1 MDEEDSTKLLLDS
14 SLELRMTLEEDAV
27 SYELEELSSWKLEE
41 LIGSME
47 LLDGFSI
54 GVEDDD
60 AAELWTTLDEDAAEL
75 LEAGQ
80 SFDSAWTSKSPLTS
94 LKSVSQPLKHRSPNG
109 SGVAGALADNPS

>member
-60 AAELWTTLDEDAAEL
+60 AAELLD
-75 LEAGQ
+75 AGQ
-80 SFDSAWTSKSPLTS
+80 SFDSAWSSKSPLTS